1 MVFKDSTGFVA
12 TSENPHHVSSYLII
26 PHGIRL
32 QWRISF
38 PLHAVQKSMF
48 RIMVLL
54 GSELGWLI
62 TIAGEINQVYDILLL
77 TLI

>member
-1 MVFKDSTGFVA
+1 MPF
-12 TSENPHHVSSYLII
+12 
-26 PHGIRL
+26 
-32 QWRISF
+32 
-38 PLHAVQKSMF
+38 QKSMF

-62 TIAGEINQVYDILLL
+62 TIAREINQIYDILLL